1 MIIGTTEIQTI
12 NSFFKSESL
21 KEVYG
26 LIWLFVPALT
36 LILGIIIGVLV
47 IVWLERE
54 ISAAIQQRIGPEYA
68 GPLGILQALADGTK
82 LLFKEDL
89 LPSRGDIRLFSIGP
103 SIAVISI
110 VLSYLIIP
118 FGYRLVLADL
128 SIGVFLWIS
137 ISSIAPIGLLISGYV
152 SNNKYSFL
160 GGLRAAAQSISYEI
174 PLTLC
179 VLSISLL
186 SNSSSTVDIVEAQS
200 KYGFWGWNMW
210 RQPIGFIVFLISSLA
225 ECERLPFDL
234 PEAEE
239 ELVAGYQTEY
249 SGIKYGLFYIAS
261 YLNLLVSSL
270 FITVLYLGG
279 WNLSIP
285 YISVPELFGINKIA
299 SSVFGMT
306 LGIFITLAK
315 AYLFLFISITTR
327 WTLPRMRMDQLL
339 NLGWKFLLPIS
350 LGNLLL
356 TTSSQLVSL

>member
-1 MIIGTTEIQTI
+1 MIINITNVQDI
-12 NSFFKSESL
+12 NSFSRLESL
-21 KEVYG
+21 KEVYEI
-26 LIWLFVPALT
+26 IWVLVPIFT
-36 LILGIIIGVLV
+36 PIFGITIGVLV

-54 ISAAIQQRIGPEYA
+54 ISAGIQQRIGPEYA
-68 GPLGILQALADGTK
+68 GPMGVLQALADGTK
-82 LLFKEDL
+82 LLLKENL
-89 LPSRGDIRLFSIGP
+89 LPSRGDTHLFSIGP

-110 VLSYLIIP
+110 LLSYSVIP

-128 SIGVFLWIS
+128 NIGVFLWIA
-137 ISSIAPIGLLISGYV
+137 ISSIAPIGLLISGYG

-186 SNSSSTVDIVEAQS
+186 SNSSSTVDIIEAQS
-200 KYGFWGWNMW
+200 KYGFWGWNLW
-210 RQPIGFIVFLISSLA
+210 RQPIGFMIFLISSLA

-249 SGIKYGLFYIAS
+249 SGIKFGLFYVAS

-270 FITVLYLGG
+270 LVTVLYLGG
-279 WNLSIP
+279 WDISIP
-285 YISVPELFGINKIA
+285 YIFNSSLFEINKA
-299 SSVFGMT
+299 GGLFAMT
-306 LGIFITLAK
+306 IGIFITLVK
-315 AYLFLFISITTR
+315 TYLFLFISITTR
-327 WTLPRMRMDQLL
+327 WTLPRLRMDQLL

-356 TTSSQLVSL
+356 TTSFELFSL

>member
-1 MIIGTTEIQTI
+1 MIIDITEVQAI
-12 NSFFKSESL
+12 NSFSRLESL
-21 KEVYG
+21 KEVFETIWMLFPI
-26 LIWLFVPALT
+26 LILV
-36 LILGIIIGVLV
+36 LGIIIGVLV

-54 ISAAIQQRIGPEYA
+54 ISASIQQRIGPEYA

-82 LLFKEDL
+82 LLFKENL
-89 LPSRGDIRLFSIGP
+89 IPSRGDTHLFSIGP

-110 VLSYLIIP
+110 LISYSVIP
-118 FGYRLVLADL
+118 FGSRLVLADL
-128 SIGVFLWIS
+128 SIGVFLWIA
-137 ISSIAPIGLLISGYV
+137 ISSIAPIGLLMSGYG

-174 PLTLC
+174 PLALC

-200 KYGFWGWNMW
+200 KYGFWGWNLW
-210 RQPIGFIVFLISSLA
+210 RQPIGFIVFIISSLA

-249 SGIKYGLFYIAS
+249 SGIKFGLFYVAS
-261 YLNLLVSSL
+261 YLNLLISSL
-270 FITVLYLGG
+270 FVTVLYLGG
-279 WNLSIP
+279 WNFSIP
-285 YISVPELFGINKIA
+285 YIFISEFFEINKVDG
-299 SSVFGMT
+299 VFETT

-315 AYLFLFISITTR
+315 TFLFLFIPITTR
-327 WTLPRMRMDQLL
+327 WTLPRLRMDQLL

-356 TTSSQLVSL
+356 TTSSQLLSL

>member
-1 MIIGTTEIQTI
+1 MIIDTTEIQDI
-12 NSFFKSESL
+12 DSFSKLESL

-26 LIWLFVPALT
+26 IIWMLIPILT
-36 LILGIIIGVLV
+36 LVLGITISVLV

-54 ISAAIQQRIGPEYA
+54 ISAGIQQRIGPEYA
-68 GPLGILQALADGTK
+68 GPFGILQALADGTK
-82 LLFKEDL
+82 LLLKENII
-89 LPSRGDIRLFSIGP
+89 PSRGDTSLFSIGP

-110 VLSYLIIP
+110 LLSYSVIP
-118 FGYRLVLADL
+118 FDYHLVLADL
-128 SIGVFLWIS
+128 NIGVFLWIA
-137 ISSIAPIGLLISGYV
+137 ISSIAPIGLLMSGYG

-186 SNSSSTVDIVEAQS
+186 SNSSSTVDIIEAQS
-200 KYGFWGWNMW
+200 KYGFWGWNLW
-210 RQPIGFIVFLISSLA
+210 RQPIGFIIFLISSLA

-249 SGIKYGLFYIAS
+249 SGIKFGLFYVAS
-261 YLNLLVSSL
+261 YLNLLVSS
-270 FITVLYLGG
+270 FFVTVLYLGG
-279 WNLSIP
+279 WNLSLP
-285 YISVPELFGINKIA
+285 YIFIPQLFEINKA
-299 SSVFGMT
+299 SGVFGT
-306 LGIFITLAK
+306 ILGLFITLVK
-315 AYLFLFISITTR
+315 TYLFLFIPITTR
-327 WTLPRMRMDQLL
+327 WTLPRLRMDQLL

-356 TTSSQLVSL
+356 TTSSQLLSL